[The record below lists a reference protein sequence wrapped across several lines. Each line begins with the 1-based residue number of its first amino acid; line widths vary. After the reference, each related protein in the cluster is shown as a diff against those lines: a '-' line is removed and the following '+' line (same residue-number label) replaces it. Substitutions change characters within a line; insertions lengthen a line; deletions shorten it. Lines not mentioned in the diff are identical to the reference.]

1 MDDAE
6 NEHLMRMNYFFCGLH
21 YVVGLAECTDE
32 SLNLW
37 EAASDNS
44 SAQVLRD

>member
-21 YVVGLAECTDE
+21 YVVGALMKA
-32 SLNLW
+32 
-37 EAASDNS
+37 
-44 SAQVLRD
+44 